1 MSKSKTL
8 GHFQIQEIINSYLG
22 ALALAKGQRVAD
34 GTEVTYRKGHFY
46 IRPPGCSP
54 DFLALALKP
63 GEIQAMTYNLNSGG
77 RQ

>member
-8 GHFQIQEIINSYLG
+8 THFQIEAIIRDYLG

-54 DFLALALKP
+54 DFLALARKP
-63 GEIQAMTYNLNSGG
+63 AEIQAMTYNLNSGG

>member
-8 GHFQIQEIINSYLG
+8 GHFQIQETINNYLG

-46 IRPPGCSP
+46 IRPQGCSP
-54 DFLALALKP
+54 EYFAVALKP
-63 GEIQAMTYNLNSGG
+63 SEIQAMTEKLAGG
-77 RQ
+77 KQ